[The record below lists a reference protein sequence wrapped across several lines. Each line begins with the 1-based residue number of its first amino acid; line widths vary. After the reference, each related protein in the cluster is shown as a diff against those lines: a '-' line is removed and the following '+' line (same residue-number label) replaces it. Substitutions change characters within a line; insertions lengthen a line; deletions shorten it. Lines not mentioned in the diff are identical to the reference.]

1 MSKVTDEEL
10 ISCLLKN
17 GGNQAETARSLGISA
32 PTICRRLKQPKIKEL
47 IFQQRRKILEASS
60 NKLISLN
67 LEAVNVLETL
77 LKTSETDY
85 IKLSVALKILSFSK
99 EYMTVADII
108 KRLDELEAKQK

>member
-67 LEAVNVLETL
+67 LEAVNTIEKL
-77 LKTSETDY
+77 LRTAESDY
-85 IKLSVALKILSFSK
+85 IKMSVALKILSFSK
-99 EYMTVADII
+99 DFLTVEDII
-108 KRLDELEAKQK
+108 KRIDELEAKQQ

>member
-1 MSKVTDEEL
+1 MKISDEEL
-10 ISCLLKN
+10 CAVFLQC

-99 EYMTVADII
+99 DFLTIEDII
-108 KRLDELEAKQK
+108 KRLDELEAKQQ

>member
-67 LEAVNVLETL
+67 IEAVNTIEKL
-77 LKTSETDY
+77 LRTAESDY
-85 IKLSVALKILSFSK
+85 IKMSVALKILSFSK
-99 EYMTVADII
+99 DFLTVEDII
-108 KRLDELEAKQK
+108 KRIDELEAKQK

>member
-32 PTICRRLKQPKIKEL
+32 PTVCKRLKQPKIKEL
-47 IFQQRRKILEASS
+47 IFQQRRKILEASA

-67 LEAVNVLETL
+67 LEAVNTIEKL
-77 LKTSETDY
+77 LRTAETDY
-85 IKLSVALKILSFSK
+85 IKMSVALKILSFSK
-99 EYMTVADII
+99 DFLTVADIE
-108 KRLDELEAKQK
+108 KRIDELEAKQQ

>member
-1 MSKVTDEEL
+1 MKISDEEL
-10 ISCLLKN
+10 CAVFLQC

-32 PTICRRLKQPKIKEL
+32 PTVCKRLKQPKIKEL
-47 IFQQRRKILEASS
+47 IFQQRRKILEASA

-99 EYMTVADII
+99 DYMTVADIE
-108 KRLDELEAKQK
+108 KRIDELEAKQQ

>member
-1 MSKVTDEEL
+1 MKISDEEL
-10 ISCLLKN
+10 CAVFLQC

-32 PTICRRLKQPKIKEL
+32 PTVCKRLKQQKIKEL
-47 IFQQRRKILEASS
+47 IFQQRRNILEASA

-85 IKLSVALKILSFSK
+85 IKLSVALKILSFTK
-99 EYMTVADII
+99 DYMTVADIE
-108 KRLDELEAKQK
+108 KRIDELEAKQQ

>member
-1 MSKVTDEEL
+1 MKISDEEL
-10 ISCLLKN
+10 CAVFLQC

-32 PTICRRLKQPKIKEL
+32 PTVCKRLKQPKIKEL
-47 IFQQRRKILEASS
+47 IFQQRRKILEASA

-99 EYMTVADII
+99 DYMTVADIT
-108 KRLDELEAKQK
+108 KRLDELEAKQQ

>member
-1 MSKVTDEEL
+1 MKISDEEL
-10 ISCLLKN
+10 CAVFLQC

-32 PTICRRLKQPKIKEL
+32 PTVCKRLKQPKIKEL

-67 LEAVNVLETL
+67 IEAVNVLETL

-85 IKLSVALKILSFSK
+85 IKLSVALKILSFTK
-99 EYMTVADII
+99 DYMTVADIE
-108 KRLDELEAKQK
+108 KRIDDLEAKQQ

>member
-47 IFQQRRKILEASS
+47 IFQQRRKILEASA
-60 NKLISLN
+60 N
-67 LEAVNVLETL
+67 
-77 LKTSETDY
+77 
-85 IKLSVALKILSFSK
+85 
-99 EYMTVADII
+99 
-108 KRLDELEAKQK
+108 

>member
-67 LEAVNVLETL
+67 LEAVNTIEKL
-77 LKTSETDY
+77 LRTAESDY
-85 IKLSVALKILSFSK
+85 IKMSVALKILSFSK
-99 EYMTVADII
+99 DFLTIEDII
-108 KRLDELEAKQK
+108 KRLDELEAKQQ

>member
-1 MSKVTDEEL
+1 MKISDEEL
-10 ISCLLKN
+10 CAVFLQC

-32 PTICRRLKQPKIKEL
+32 PTVCKRLKQPKIKEL

-85 IKLSVALKILSFSK
+85 IKLSVALKILSFTK
-99 EYMTVADII
+99 DYMTVADIE
-108 KRLDELEAKQK
+108 KRIDELEAKQQ

>member
-1 MSKVTDEEL
+1 MKISDEEL
-10 ISCLLKN
+10 CAVFLQC

-32 PTICRRLKQPKIKEL
+32 PTVCKRLKQPKIKEL

-85 IKLSVALKILSFSK
+85 IKLSVALKILSFTK
-99 EYMTVADII
+99 DYMTVADIE
-108 KRLDELEAKQK
+108 KRIDDLEAKQQ

>member
-1 MSKVTDEEL
+1 MKISDEEL
-10 ISCLLKN
+10 CAVFLQC

-32 PTICRRLKQPKIKEL
+32 PTVCKRLKQPKIKEL

-99 EYMTVADII
+99 DFLTIEDII
-108 KRLDELEAKQK
+108 KRLDELEAKQQ

>member
-1 MSKVTDEEL
+1 MKISDEEL
-10 ISCLLKN
+10 CAVFLQC
-17 GGNQAETARSLGISA
+17 GGNQAETARTLGISA
-32 PTICRRLKQPKIKEL
+32 L
-47 IFQQRRKILEASS
+47 IFQQRRKILEASA

-99 EYMTVADII
+99 DYMTVADIE
-108 KRLDELEAKQK
+108 KRIDELEAKQQ

>member
-1 MSKVTDEEL
+1 MKISDEEL
-10 ISCLLKN
+10 CAVFLQC
-17 GGNQAETARSLGISA
+17 GGNQAESARSLGISA
-32 PTICRRLKQPKIKEL
+32 PTVCKRLKQPKIKEL

-85 IKLSVALKILSFSK
+85 IKLSVALKILSFTK
-99 EYMTVADII
+99 DYMTVADIE
-108 KRLDELEAKQK
+108 KRIDDLEAKQQ